1 VSHFLGLIPE
11 LIAVWKCLLKF
22 AHLLPHLN
30 DTHNQKMRSKTAYH
44 VCRGISSSSY
54 YDARFLAESRHM
66 HKEPLKLRATVDIC
80 ELKMLCISI
89 AAARH
94 TFSHSEGIL
103 GTALYSKDNN

>member
-1 VSHFLGLIPE
+1 
-11 LIAVWKCLLKF
+11 
-22 AHLLPHLN
+22 
-30 DTHNQKMRSKTAYH
+30 
-44 VCRGISSSSY
+44 
-54 YDARFLAESRHM
+54 M